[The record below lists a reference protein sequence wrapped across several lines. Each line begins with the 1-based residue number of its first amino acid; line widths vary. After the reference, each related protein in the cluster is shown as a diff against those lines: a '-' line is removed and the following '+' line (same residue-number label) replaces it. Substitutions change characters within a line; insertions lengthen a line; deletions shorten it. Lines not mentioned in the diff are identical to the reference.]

1 MLTVVAAAL
10 RCTLSDGVEIIISAP
25 PPARHHNLLFAYYEL
40 KGEPLG
46 DSKNQGFLT
55 SEGKFVDRKEAMRIA
70 LASNQKLIDHPS
82 RIEGVLFSEDLW

>member
-1 MLTVVAAAL
+1 MIVAAAL
-10 RCTLSDGVEIIISAP
+10 KCVGEEGFEFIISAP

-40 KGEPLG
+40 KGKPLG
-46 DSKNQGFLT
+46 NSKNQGFLT
-55 SEGKFVDRKEAMRIA
+55 SEGKFVDRQEAMRIA